1 MEMLVE
7 ELASA
12 HRMLELGMTAKMRPQ
27 TVEQLPNII
36 SELKADPT
44 MAQKVLH
51 DVNRTVGMIKKA
63 ENGEKIKLIE
73 KPSEK
78 RQQAWASQFPIDKVP
93 STFTQISM
101 LKDDE
106 GKWTLAAKPENART
120 FAVHPCRE
128 DVSLYFD
135 MMKNDH
141 DETHVNEFK
150 PSSLRNTTQ

>member
-36 SELKADPT
+36 SELKANPT

-73 KPSEK
+73 KPSENAN
-78 RQQAWASQFPIDKVP
+78 RHGLHNFLLTRFHQPLHRSQ
-93 STFTQISM
+93 
-101 LKDDE
+101 
-106 GKWTLAAKPENART
+106 
-120 FAVHPCRE
+120 C
-128 DVSLYFD
+128 
-135 MMKNDH
+135 
-141 DETHVNEFK
+141 
-150 PSSLRNTTQ
+150 